1 MPCAITSGIALDCRD
16 VVGGIKNLYIAP
28 LSSVTAVS
36 QNASGYVTA
45 ITKTGLFY
53 KYELMPRGANSFT
66 ENIQAEP
73 ATGTVAYEPSLSVVF
88 PKLTYTTAQK
98 LDLVIKNRMAIIVEM
113 KDGTF
118 FLTGKDAG
126 MEVNGGTA
134 ASGAAM
140 NEFQGYTLTFGGM
153 EKAFSPEVNPAIIAA
168 LLV

>member
-1 MPCAITSGIALDCRD
+1 MPCAITSGFALDCRE

-28 LSSVTAVS
+28 LSSVTSVS

-45 ITKTGLFY
+45 ITKSGLFY
-53 KYELMPRGANSFT
+53 KYELLPRGANSFT
-66 ENIQAEP
+66 QNIQADP
-73 ATGTVAYEPSLSVVF
+73 TTGSVAYEPTIAAVFSKLSF
-88 PKLTYTTAQK
+88 TNSQK
-98 LDLVIKNRMAIIVEM
+98 LDLLIKNRMAVIVEL

-118 FLTGKDAG
+118 FLAGKDSG

-140 NEFQGYTLTFGGM
+140 NEFQGYSLTFAGM
-153 EKAFSPEVNPAIIAA
+153 EKAFSPEVNPAIIAG

>member
-1 MPCAITSGIALDCRD
+1 MACAITSGFALDCKD

-28 LSSVTAVS
+28 LSSVTTVAA
-36 QNASGYVTA
+36 NASGYVTA
-45 ITKTGLFY
+45 ITKSGLFY

-66 ENIQAEP
+66 ENIQADP
-73 ATGTVAYEPSLSVVF
+73 ATGSVAYEPTLNVVF
-88 PKLTYTTAQK
+88 SKLSQTNSNK
-98 LDLVIKNRMAIIVEM
+98 FDLLTKNRMAIIVET

-118 FLTGKDAG
+118 FLAGQYNG

-140 NEFQGYTLTFGGM
+140 NEFQGFNLTLGGM
-153 EKAFSPEVNPAIIAA
+153 EKSLSPEVSPAIIAA